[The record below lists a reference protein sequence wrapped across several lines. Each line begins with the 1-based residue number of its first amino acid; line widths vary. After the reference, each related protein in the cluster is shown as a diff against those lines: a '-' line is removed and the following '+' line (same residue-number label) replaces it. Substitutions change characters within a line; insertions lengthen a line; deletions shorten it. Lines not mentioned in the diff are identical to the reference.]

1 LSNVDRS
8 VAFNNS
14 WRDGSGVEGSG
25 IVMDVFRRVI
35 GDGLV
40 VALNLLSK
48 DGEEG
53 AAGADGDSVDDA
65 AIVFDF
71 KFSNKKVRWDDALFA
86 VREMDADP
94 CAV

>member
-53 AAGADGDSVDDA
+53 AAGADGVSVDDA

-71 KFSNKKVRWDDALFA
+71 KFSNKRSVGMMRFS
-86 VREMDADP
+86 R
-94 CAV
+94 